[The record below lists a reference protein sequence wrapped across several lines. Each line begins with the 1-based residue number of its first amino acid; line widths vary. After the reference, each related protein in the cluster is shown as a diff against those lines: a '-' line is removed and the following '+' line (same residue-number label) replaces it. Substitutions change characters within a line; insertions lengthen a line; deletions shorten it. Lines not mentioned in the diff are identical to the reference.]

1 LLIDSISKSTIDNQQ
16 SFNMA
21 QIRTGLLGEIVAM
34 SWDTLT
40 TSKMRSALTVLGV
53 VIGITSIV
61 GMTSLIRGFDNSLR
75 DSIKQLG
82 PNTIIVQKWGA
93 LSFASGKSFLEV
105 ARRPNLSKEDAQAI
119 ERDCPSV
126 GLIDVWLGAFGNTQS
141 RIYYGHEKTK
151 QVMILGATENW
162 AAVNS
167 AKLEY
172 GRLFLPTE
180 VEHRRQVVVLGNNP
194 WQSLFPNI
202 DPIGK
207 VVRIGSNE
215 FTVIGVLGKRPSP
228 GGFSTGADDFAVVPF
243 TAHEK
248 FYGKVLKGSA
258 KITAS
263 SFNPAVFRTAM
274 IAVVPR
280 EGMREQAMRE
290 VEAVMRIRHKLN
302 LDQPNDFDL
311 ATQDAVLK
319 VWDQISSATF
329 LALIVISSI
338 ALMVGGIGV
347 MAIMMIS
354 VTERTREIGVRK
366 ALGARRREILWQ
378 FLIEAAF
385 LTSAGGLLG
394 IVFGSSIGLIVHW
407 ASFPVSL
414 PWWSFAI
421 GIGFSASVGIFFGL
435 FPAIKASRLDPIE
448 ALRYE

>member
-1 LLIDSISKSTIDNQQ
+1 
-16 SFNMA
+16 MA
-21 QIRTGLLGEIVAM
+21 ALRSGLLGEIVSM
-34 SWDTLT
+34 SIDTLRT
-40 TSKMRSALTVLGV
+40 NKMRSALTVLGV

-75 DSIKQLG
+75 DSISQLG
-82 PNTIIVQKWGA
+82 PNTIMVQKWGA

-105 ARRPNLSKEDAQAI
+105 ARRPNLSREDALAI

-126 GLIDVWLGAFGNTQS
+126 ALIDVWLGAMGNTQS
-141 RIYYGHEKTK
+141 RIYYGHDKTK
-151 QVMILGATENW
+151 AVAILGATENW
-162 AAVNS
+162 ASVNF
-167 AKLEY
+167 AKLEV
-172 GRLFLPTE
+172 GRLFLPSE
-180 VEHRRQVVVLGNNP
+180 VDHRRQVVVLGKNP
-194 WQSLFPNI
+194 WDSLFPNI

-207 VVRIGSNE
+207 LVRIGANE

-228 GGFSTGADDFAVVPF
+228 GGFSTGADDFAVIPF
-243 TAHEK
+243 STHEK

-258 KITAS
+258 RISAN

-280 EGMREQAMRE
+280 EGMRDDAMRE
-290 VEAVMRIRHKLN
+290 VEALMRIRHKLN
-302 LDQPNDFDL
+302 LEQPNDFDL

-319 VWDQISSATF
+319 VWDQISGATF
-329 LALIVISSI
+329 LALVVISSI

-385 LTSAGGLLG
+385 LTSAGGLIG
-394 IVFGSSIGLIVHW
+394 IVGGSSIGLLVHW
-407 ASFPVSL
+407 LSGFPVSL

-421 GIGFSASVGIFFGL
+421 GIGFSASIGIFFGL